1 VEFTLFWYCVL
12 GAPDKLVDDAK
23 LALRQATDVR
33 PPLACAEYHQRLI
46 EALSESVA
54 GLEKFRNAIKESDL
68 DRVASVAAQLQ
79 SAQQKVNDLD
89 FMREQLLGR

>member
-1 VEFTLFWYCVL
+1 VPNIIS
-12 GAPDKLVDDAK
+12 GSSK
-23 LALRQATDVR
+23 
-33 PPLACAEYHQRLI
+33 
-46 EALSESVA
+46 ALSESVA

-68 DRVASVAAQLQ
+68 DSVASVAAQLQ